1 MRVLPAARCAH
12 PKKRARASRRRQTP
26 TDPSTHTLPL
36 SLARTRRPSV
46 RPCPRSVPRSRL
58 ARPSI
63 AADLLL
69 LLAISLAI
77 AGDLLLLMAIS
88 WLRLPEGAS
97 PSGLWG
103 PQRPD
108 RLRNGAWGC
117 AAAGETLRNGACP
130 HESCFLNA
138 RL

>member
-1 MRVLPAARCAH
+1 MDFAREAARNVACPA
-12 PKKRARASRRRQTP
+12 
-26 TDPSTHTLPL
+26 
-36 SLARTRRPSV
+36 RRP
-46 RPCPRSVPRSRL
+46 L
-58 ARPSI
+58 AIDS
-63 AADLLL
+63 DLLL

-77 AGDLLLLMAIS
+77 AGDLLLLLAISLAIAGDLLLLLAIS